1 MKHRILL
8 AVAVLLAAC
17 SQETTDRQTAV
28 DDLAEKVIAEKA
40 EQKKQAEQ
48 EEKEEKKQV
57 ESVGRTKAERVV
69 EAYLLSDTAK
79 DRARFVLD
87 PKTALPRMVEK
98 YYRDRSLR
106 DLLEINAI
114 SRVDGEGDPKVGRYG
129 EYRADVANRRGST
142 NVYYYY
148 VKNTKDGMKI
158 DWEAAVGYNE
168 MSWNAFKA
176 SRPTKPVTMRA
187 VAILDDYYIFAFRNA
202 ERTHYSIRFPLEGVN
217 GYVRKDSRLG
227 KRLFDTLKDGEEHN
241 LVLSIHFLPNSR
253 GFVVLIDDL
262 VSEDWL
268 IR

>member
-8 AVAVLLAAC
+8 LVAVLLAAC
-17 SQETTDRQTAV
+17 SQETTDRQTAG
-28 DDLAEKVIAEKA
+28 DDLAYQVIAEKA

-48 EEKEEKKQV
+48 EKEEKKQI

-87 PKTALPRMVEK
+87 PKTALPRMEK
-98 YYRDRSLR
+98 YYRDRNLR
-106 DLLEINAI
+106 GFLEINAI

-148 VKNTKDGMKI
+148 VKNTRDGMKI
-158 DWEAAVGYNE
+158 DWEAATGFNE
-168 MSWNAFKA
+168 LSWKAFVA
-176 SRPTKPVTMRA
+176 TKPTSPVIMRA
-187 VAILDDYYIFAFRNA
+187 EAQLGDFYSYYDFMNA
-202 ERTHYSIRFPLEGVN
+202 EKTHYSISLSLTF
-217 GYVRKDSRLG
+217 GYVKKNSRAG
-227 KRLFDTLKDGEEHN
+227 KQIFNILKDGEFHN
-241 LVLSIHFLPNSR
+241 ITVKVRYLRSGDS
-253 GFVVLIDDL
+253 VVIDDL